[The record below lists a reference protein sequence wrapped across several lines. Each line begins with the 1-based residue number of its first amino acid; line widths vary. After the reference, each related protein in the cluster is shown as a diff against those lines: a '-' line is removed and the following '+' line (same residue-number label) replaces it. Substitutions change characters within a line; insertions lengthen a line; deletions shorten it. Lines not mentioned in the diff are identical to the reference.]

1 MQTNEFDIKAKTWDQ
16 NAIHMERSIAIA
28 RDLET
33 MVPLNKNMKAMEY
46 GAGTGLLSFLLKDK
60 LGDIL
65 MVDSSEKMISICN
78 EKIASTEATN
88 MHSLLMDLEKTE
100 YHNQFDLIYSQM
112 VFHHVK
118 NVPEMLKKLYSLLNQ
133 GGYLAIADLYPE
145 DGSFHGMEVT
155 DVHRG
160 FDPDALAG
168 QLSQLGFS
176 HTGVKQS
183 FVVRRGDEKSFPVF
197 LLVAKK

>member
-1 MQTNEFDIKAKTWDQ
+1 MNEFDIKAKTWDQ
-16 NAIHMERSIAIA
+16 NAIHMERSNAIA
-28 RDLET
+28 HDLET

-65 MVDSSEKMISICN
+65 MVDSSEKMITICN

-88 MHSLLMDLEKTE
+88 MHSLMMDLEKTE

-118 NVPEMLKKLYSLLNQ
+118 NVPEMLKKLHALLNQ
-133 GGYLAIADLYPE
+133 GGFMAIADLYPE
-145 DGSFHGMEVT
+145 DGSFHGMDVT

-160 FDPDALAG
+160 FDPETFAEL
-168 QLSQLGFS
+168 LRKLGFS
-176 HTGVKQS
+176 RTEVKQS
-183 FVVRRGDEKSFPVF
+183 FVVRRGDGKSFPVF

>member
-1 MQTNEFDIKAKTWDQ
+1 MNEFDSKAKTWDQ

-28 RDLET
+28 RDLEI
-33 MVPLNKNMKAMEY
+33 MAPLHKNMKAMEY

-60 LGDIL
+60 LGEIL
-65 MVDSSEKMISICN
+65 MVDSSEKMVSICD
-78 EKIASTEATN
+78 EKIAATGATH
-88 MHSLLMDLEKTE
+88 MHSLFMDLEKTD
-100 YHNQFDLIYSQM
+100 YHNHFDLVYSQM

-118 NVPEMLKKLYSLLNQ
+118 NVPEMLRKLFSLVNQ

-145 DGSFHGMEVT
+145 DGSFHGAEVT

-160 FDPDALAG
+160 FDPEALAG
-168 QLSQLGFS
+168 QLRKLGFS
-176 HTGVKQS
+176 HTGVKES
-183 FVVRRGDEKSFPVF
+183 FVVRRGDGRSFPVF